1 VKPPQKDNWEAAAPE
16 SRLLDAVESLT
27 EGVAIYDAEDRLV
40 LTNSQFRRLCPEIA
54 DALHTGMRF
63 EEVARLALGSGA
75 FPAAA
80 GRGDA
85 WLREQMKL
93 HRNPIGPVEARLH
106 NGRWLM
112 FRDRR
117 TDDGFTI
124 STVADISDLKQREL
138 VVADSERRAQTA
150 QRLLYDAIES
160 VSEGFVLFDS
170 DDRLVLCN
178 SHYRLRMAEVSDM
191 LVPGTLFETMITAAV
206 RRGVVVS
213 ANADPDEWLRQRL
226 AAHQVPAGPRKT
238 HLASGTWLQVREY
251 RTRDG
256 GYVSIQTDITSQ
268 VAAERAL
275 SDSEERHRQLV
286 ELAPDLIC
294 VLTQGRISFIN
305 ATGAQMLSSN
315 PAALIGR
322 RISDFVHLDDRT
334 LVDSGLDA
342 LVAGRQRAPLRLV
355 GPDGTVRDT
364 EAAALSLSRSDI
376 PSIMLVLRDVTELKR
391 SAQAILSREQRLDG
405 ILNTVLDGI
414 ITIDEIG
421 TIESFN
427 PAAERVFGW
436 SADEIIGKPVT
447 QLMPVA
453 MAARHAGFLQRY
465 QAGGAPKI
473 IGIGREETGLR
484 KDGTTFPLELAVSEL
499 NLEGRRLF
507 TGVVRDMTR
516 RKAAARALKS
526 SEERYALAMAGTN
539 EGMWDWDVA
548 ADIVYISPRL
558 RMVVGINGQS
568 PMHGDQWLD
577 LVHPDDR
584 ALYRGAMADHL
595 SGRSE
600 FFVCQYR
607 LAQSVGLRWIRH
619 RGLALRDDNGRAFR
633 MAGSVGDITE
643 QKLAEQGLREA
654 KEQAELA
661 NRAKTEFLANMSHEL
676 RTPLNA
682 IIGFSEM
689 MLGEMLGPLG
699 VPEYRGYT
707 ANIHESGRHLLDVIN
722 DILDVSRIEAGQLT
736 LEPEAVDLRQVL
748 DSSLR
753 LIQQRADAHQIQMHT
768 QIPDSLPLL
777 TGETRRLKQVMLN
790 ILSNAVKFTPEGG
803 SVTLGVRRAP
813 DGAVVISVADT
824 GIGMAMEDIPK
835 ALTPFTQVDSSLS
848 RRYEGTGLGL
858 PLAKAFVELHNGT
871 LSIASAL
878 GKGTTVTIRFP
889 ADCLFA

>member
-1 VKPPQKDNWEAAAPE
+1 VNPPRKDNWGAAAPE

-54 DALHTGMRF
+54 DALHTGMLF
-63 EEVARLALGSGA
+63 EDVARLAMGSGA
-75 FPAAA
+75 FLAAD
-80 GRGDA
+80 GRGEA
-85 WLREQMKL
+85 WLREQMDL
-93 HRNPIGPVEARLH
+93 HRNPCGPVEARLH

-124 STVADISDLKQREL
+124 STVADISDLKQREM

-150 QRLLYDAIES
+150 QRLLCDAIES
-160 VSEGFVLFDS
+160 VSEGFVLFDA

-178 SHYRLRMAEVSDM
+178 SHYRQRMAEVSDM

-206 RRGVVVS
+206 RRGVVIS
-213 ANADPDEWLRQRL
+213 ANADPDGWLRQRL
-226 AAHQVPAGPRKT
+226 VTHRNPDGPRKT
-238 HLASGTWLQVREY
+238 QLASGTWLQVHEY
-251 RTRDG
+251 RTGDG

-268 VAAERAL
+268 VAAEGAL
-275 SDSEERHRQLV
+275 SDSEERYRQLV

-294 VLTQGRISFIN
+294 VLSQGRISFIN
-305 ATGAQMLSSN
+305 ATGAAMLHAT
-315 PAALIGR
+315 PAALIGC
-322 RISDFVHLDDRT
+322 RIADFIHPDDCA
-334 LVDSGLDA
+334 LIDSGLDA
-342 LVAGRQRAPLRLV
+342 LVAGRQRIPLRLL
-355 GPDGTVRDT
+355 GPDGAVRDT
-364 EAAALSLSRSDI
+364 EAAALSLSRSDV
-376 PSIMLVLRDVTELKR
+376 PSVMLELRDVTELKR
-391 SAQAILSREQRLDG
+391 SAQTIVSREQRLNG

-414 ITIDEIG
+414 ITIDERG
-421 TIESFN
+421 LIESFN

-436 SADEIIGKPVT
+436 TAAEIIGRPIT
-447 QLMPVA
+447 QLMPPD
-453 MAARHAGFLQRY
+453 MAAGHDGFLHRY
-465 QAGGAPKI
+465 LAGGKAKI
-473 IGIGREETGLR
+473 IGAGREETGLR

-499 NLEGRRLF
+499 TLEGQRVF

-539 EGMWDWDVA
+539 EGMWDWDIA
-548 ADIVYISPRL
+548 ADMIYISPRL
-558 RMVVGINGQS
+558 RVVAGILGA
-568 PMHGDQWLD
+568 PPVHAEQWLE

-584 ALYRGAMADHL
+584 ELFRTAMADHL
-595 SGRSE
+595 SGQSE

-607 LAQSVGLRWIRH
+607 LAQSVGIRWIRH
-619 RGLALRDDNGRAFR
+619 RGLALRDDHGRAFR

-643 QKLAEQGLREA
+643 QKLAEQALREA

-689 MLGEMLGPLG
+689 MLAEMLGPLG
-699 VPEYRGYT
+699 VPDYKSYT

-736 LEPEAVDLRQVL
+736 LEPEAVDLHHVL

-753 LIQQRADAHQIQMHT
+753 LIQQRADAHQIHIHAR
-768 QIPDSLPLL
+768 IPDSLPMMM
-777 TGETRRLKQVMLN
+777 GETRRLKQVMLN
-790 ILSNAVKFTPEGG
+790 ILSNAVKFTPAGG
-803 SVTLGVRRAP
+803 SVTVSVRRAP

-824 GIGMAMEDIPK
+824 GIGMAAEDIPK
-835 ALTPFTQVDSSLS
+835 AMTPFTQVDSSLA

-858 PLAKAFVELHNGT
+858 PLAKAFVELHNGA
-871 LSIASAL
+871 LSIASAP
-878 GKGTTVTIRFP
+878 GKGTTVTMRFP
-889 ADCLFA
+889 ADCLVA